1 MEYEQRIKNALIQ
14 LGLIK
19 KGAVFSS
26 HYSLTGFGH
35 ESKPYHFNISFDDF
49 SEKYSFFRVNHCT
62 SSKSSGKKKYKYFKF
77 NILRDS
83 SVLMNEDDDNSRTT
97 YCLFEYVSRIQYKDF
112 ESKNIAYRGVL
123 NPETLNRYQRAR
135 RNFLAITF
143 GRKR

>member
-35 ESKPYHFNISFDDF
+35 ASKPFHFNISFNIY
-49 SEKYSFFRVNHCT
+49 SAEKPGFRVNNCT
-62 SSKSSGKKKYKYFKF
+62 SLQPTGKKNYKYFKF
-77 NILRDS
+77 NIWKNS
-83 SVLMNEDDDNSRTT
+83 SVSMNDDDDNSKTT
-97 YCLFEYVSRIQYKDF
+97 YCLFESVSRIQYKDF

-123 NPETLNRYQRAR
+123 NPETLNRYLRAR
-135 RNFLAITF
+135 KAFLSITF